1 MPQCSSA
8 AFEAQS
14 SIRSPHH
21 SEISSEDRDIPY
33 KPLKKSCTRSNNRSS
48 RPILRWLLTPSTV
61 VAMML
66 PTIAFKSVT
75 AFVARQFYRKMTT
88 TKKLAKSFLLEIPT
102 PEDMQDVGALLSLNT
117 GPSDTILM
125 DGDLGA
131 GKTCFSRGFV
141 RARSGRNDER
151 VTSPTY
157 LLSNTYP
164 TPDGVLIHHMDLYRL
179 TGEGD
184 LGPLNMGHVLEQ
196 CISLIEWPS
205 RLGKMV
211 PETRLDL
218 TFSIREDVAGEEEGD
233 DSKTRILRVQPHGV
247 QWEERLDYL
256 VKEGYIDDLL
266 LEEEGENKSK

>member
-1 MPQCSSA
+1 LGTDYTIHC
-8 AFEAQS
+8 
-14 SIRSPHH
+14 RSDDDDDDANDCLQ
-21 SEISSEDRDIPY
+21 IGYDG
-33 KPLKKSCTRSNNRSS
+33 
-48 RPILRWLLTPSTV
+48 
-61 VAMML
+61 
-66 PTIAFKSVT
+66 F
-75 AFVARQFYRKMTT
+75 FARQQMHQKLTTRTTTTITTT
-88 TKKLAKSFLLEIPT
+88 TKQSAKKSILLEIPT
-102 PEDMQDVGALLSLNT
+102 PEDMQDIGALLSLNT
-117 GPSDTILM
+117 GPLDTILM

-141 RARSGRNDER
+141 RARSGRHDER

-164 TPDGVLIHHMDLYRL
+164 TPDGVLIHHIDLYRL

-184 LGPLNMGHVLEQ
+184 LGLLNMDHVLQQ

-205 RLGKMV
+205 RLGKLV

-233 DSKTRILRVQPHGV
+233 DSKTRILRVKPHGV
-247 QWEERLDYL
+247 QWEKRLDFL

-266 LEEEGENKSK
+266 IEEEEENETK